1 MGIRYLN
8 KFLRLNC
15 RKNIKLLSL
24 EDLSNK
30 TIAVD
35 ISVYLYRFQSE
46 GCIIDG
52 MYQMITLFKH
62 YNINLIF
69 VFDGKPPIEKQE
81 LLKKRKKEKE
91 KAEKK
96 YKELEKSLRNKKNSD
111 EISEIECEMD
121 ALRKCFIRITNT
133 DIENV
138 KKLIDLSGL
147 SYYIADGESDYLCVQ
162 LVKQKKAWA
171 CLSEDMDMF
180 VYGCPRVLRY
190 LSLLNS
196 KVVLY
201 NFKGILQEL
210 RLTEQ
215 EFKEICILSGTDYNI
230 NKDKSIDLNT
240 ALILF
245 SKYRHLQDKSQNIFY
260 NWLLETNILNHE
272 EIEQL
277 KEISKMFTIDI
288 EENKIH
294 YVSTKEVNINSSQK
308 ELQEFLNN
316 YDFVFV

>member
-96 YKELEKSLRNKKNSD
+96 YKELEKSLRNKKSSD

-121 ALRKCFIRITNT
+121 VLRKCFIRITNT

-260 NWLLETNILNHE
+260 NWLMETKILNHE

>member
-1 MGIRYLN
+1 MGIRHLN

-24 EDLSNK
+24 KDLCNK
-30 TIAVD
+30 TIVVD

-62 YNINLIF
+62 YNINLLF
-69 VFDGKPPIEKQE
+69 VFDGKPPVEKQE
-81 LLKKRKKEKE
+81 LLKKRKEEKE

-96 YKELEKSLRNKKNSD
+96 YKALEKSLKYKKSSD
-111 EISEIECEMD
+111 EVSEVECEMD
-121 ALRKCFIRITNT
+121 ALRKCFVRITHA

-138 KKLIDLSGL
+138 KKLIKLYGL
-147 SYYIADGESDYLCVQ
+147 SYYIAEGESDYLCVQ
-162 LVKQKKAWA
+162 LVKQNKAWA

-196 KVVLY
+196 NVVLY

-210 RLTEQ
+210 GLIEK
-215 EFKEICILSGTDYNI
+215 EFKEICILAGTDYNI
-230 NKDKSIDLNT
+230 NKEGMIDLNT
-240 ALILF
+240 SLRLF
-245 SKYRHLQDKSQNIFY
+245 SKYRKQYNGNLFY
-260 NWLLETNILNHE
+260 EWLLQKDIINHD
-272 EIEQL
+272 EIEKL
-277 KEISKMFTIDI
+277 KQISKMFDI
-288 EENKIH
+288 NENTTKYTSHKEELIIK
-294 YVSTKEVNINSSQK
+294 TT
-308 ELQEFLNN
+308 ELHAFLEK